1 MKAMAQAMHS
11 SPPGEGARE
20 LAGEAAVDAVGAVA
34 AVSAVASLSE
44 PTRLRI
50 YDHVRA
56 QAEPVSRDDVAH
68 ALGLLRRTAAF
79 QLDRLA
85 DAGLLVVSFERRS
98 GRSGPGAGRPAKL
111 YRPFTGEVSV
121 SLPPRHYDLAGSL
134 LAGALVEAEQGGEA
148 PREVLARRA
157 RDLGRAQGGQ
167 SGKSTKSTKSTK
179 GIKGTAGVLMRLL
192 ESHGYEPRGEGSDI
206 ILHNCPF
213 HALAQRHPELVCGM
227 NLHLLEGVLEGL
239 GMPGHNARLDPDP
252 SRCCVQM
259 HLR

>member
-11 SPPGEGARE
+11 SPPGEGASE
-20 LAGEAAVDAVGAVA
+20 PAGEAAVDAVDAAGAVA

-50 YDHVRA
+50 YDHLRA

-68 ALGLLRRTAAF
+68 ALGLPRRTAAF

-167 SGKSTKSTKSTK
+167 FGKSTKSTKGT
-179 GIKGTAGVLMRLL
+179 KGTAVLMRLL

-213 HALAQRHPELVCGM
+213 HALAQRQPELVCGM

-252 SRCCVQM
+252 SRCCVRM